1 MPVSEKKVTAFLAY
15 SLLIL
20 LIILLLPAPAYA
32 VSNQAGSGPV
42 PPNLSLPGTPSFG
55 AEAPFNL
62 NDTANTSA
70 AALTDTKFVVAYQD
84 NGNSGKGTAVIGD
97 VDVYGNTITYGPIKV
112 FNTNSTEFIS
122 VSALSSTKFVVAY
135 ADVTTS
141 NNGQAVIGN
150 VSGNTITCGTEKT
163 FNASLTGYIST
174 AALSPSKFVVAYR
187 DVDNWLQLEKWYNGQ
202 AVIGDVYGNTITYG
216 PEKTFNAALTGVVST
231 AALSPSK
238 FVVSYSD
245 LANWGNGTAVI
256 GDVSGNTITYGP
268 ESVFNPSYYTMNT
281 SVSAMTDSKF
291 VVSYSDLANWFNGTA
306 VIGDVSGNTITY
318 GPEETFNPALT
329 GFVSTAALSPSK
341 FVVSYSDVG
350 NSDKGTAVIGAI
362 YGNQILYGAEA
373 VFNGGTTEFTDAL
386 TLSPS
391 KFVVAYRDV
400 GNSNKGTAIVGTSP
414 ITPSVRTD
422 PGTGITYSGAT
433 LNGNITDSGGVAAD
447 QRGFQY
453 RVKGTEAWTD
463 INEQGPFRTGAFN
476 LAISGLSPDT
486 TYEFKARAQ
495 NSAGWGEGATLTFST
510 SSAPVVRA
518 EGILST
524 IWYLAE
530 GSTAWGFNQYVTII
544 NPNMEAVTARVTY
557 MTATGPTS
565 PPDVALPALSQTT
578 INPKDKLGQQDFSTK
593 VECLEGKGIA
603 VDRTMTWTG
612 PGAASEEAHNSIGVP
627 SPATT
632 WYLPEGSSAW
642 GFECWLLIQ
651 NPNDT
656 EATCNVTYMIEGTG
670 PKTFTK
676 KVPANSRR
684 TYDMSKDIGNFDAS
698 IKVESD
704 IPVIPERAMYR
715 NNRREGHDS
724 IGTTAPATDYYLAE
738 GTSAWGFTTY
748 VLVQNPQ
755 PTETEVTISYMTPQ
769 GQWQQPKF
777 KMPANSR
784 KTIRVNDYLPNTDLS
799 THVHGNQPIIAER
812 AMYWGADKPLGEAC
826 HDSIGMAQPHT
837 SFYLPDG
844 QTSDGRETWT
854 LIQNP
859 NDTEVTVDISYLGPA
874 GQGNVTF
881 TEKVPMNSRRTF
893 NMADRG
899 INGRAAVMVT
909 CKTEGKKIM
918 VERAMYWNSRGAGT
932 DTIGG
937 YSD

>member
-1 MPVSEKKVTAFLAY
+1 M
-15 SLLIL
+15 
-20 LIILLLPAPAYA
+20 
-32 VSNQAGSGPV
+32 
-42 PPNLSLPGTPSFG
+42 
-55 AEAPFNL
+55 
-62 NDTANTSA
+62 SA
-70 AALTDTKFVVAYQD
+70 SRFVVAYED
-84 NGNSGKGTAVIGD
+84 KAGLSRAGTAIIGD
-97 VDVYGNTITYGPIKV
+97 VSGTTITYGSEKV
-112 FNTNSTEFIS
+112 FNPPDTDFNSA
-122 VSALSSTKFVVAY
+122 SALSA
-135 ADVTTS
+135 
-141 NNGQAVIGN
+141 
-150 VSGNTITCGTEKT
+150 
-163 FNASLTGYIST
+163 
-174 AALSPSKFVVAYR
+174 SKFVVAYTDSLFSLGR
-187 DVDNWLQLEKWYNGQ
+187 
-202 AVIGDVYGNTITYG
+202 AVIGSI
-216 PEKTFNAALTGVVST
+216 NA
-231 AALSPSK
+231 
-238 FVVSYSD
+238 
-245 LANWGNGTAVI
+245 
-256 GDVSGNTITYGP
+256 
-268 ESVFNPSYYTMNT
+268 
-281 SVSAMTDSKF
+281 
-291 VVSYSDLANWFNGTA
+291 
-306 VIGDVSGNTITY
+306 
-318 GPEETFNPALT
+318 
-329 GFVSTAALSPSK
+329 
-341 FVVSYSDVG
+341 
-350 NSDKGTAVIGAI
+350 
-362 YGNQILYGAEA
+362 
-373 VFNGGTTEFTDAL
+373 
-386 TLSPS
+386 
-391 KFVVAYRDV
+391 
-400 GNSNKGTAIVGTSP
+400 
-414 ITPSVRTD
+414 PSVETNQAS
-422 PGTGITYSGAT
+422 GVTYSGAT
-433 LNGNITDSGGVAAD
+433 LSGNITNTGGED
-447 QRGFQY
+447 CSERGFQY
-453 RVKGTEAWTD
+453 RIKGSNTWTEQITS
-463 INEQGPFRTGAFN
+463 GRFGTGSFN
-476 LAISGLSPDT
+476 KAVSGLSPET
-486 TYEFKARAQ
+486 TYEFKARAS
-495 NSAGWGEGATLTFST
+495 NSGGSGEGNTLTFST

-524 IWYLAE
+524 VWYLAE

-544 NPNMEAVTARVTY
+544 NPNIEAVTARVTY
-557 MTATGPTS
+557 MTLQGPYT

-612 PGAASEEAHNSIGVP
+612 QGAASEEAHNSIGVP

-651 NPNDT
+651 NPNDS
-656 EATCNVTYMIEGTG
+656 EASCDVTYMIEGTG

-676 KVPANSRR
+676 RVPANSRR

-698 IKVESD
+698 IKVESYT
-704 IPVIPERAMYR
+704 PVIAERAMYR

-724 IGTTAPATDYYLAE
+724 IGTTAPAMDYYLAE
-738 GTSAWGFTTY
+738 GTTAWGFTTY

-755 PTETEVTISYMTPQ
+755 PTETEVTISYMTP
-769 GQWQQPKF
+769 GGPWQQPTF

-784 KTIRVNDYLPNTDLS
+784 KTIRVNDYQPNTDLS
-799 THVHGNQPIIAER
+799 TRVHGNQPIIAER

-881 TEKVPMNSRRTF
+881 TQTIPMNSRRTF